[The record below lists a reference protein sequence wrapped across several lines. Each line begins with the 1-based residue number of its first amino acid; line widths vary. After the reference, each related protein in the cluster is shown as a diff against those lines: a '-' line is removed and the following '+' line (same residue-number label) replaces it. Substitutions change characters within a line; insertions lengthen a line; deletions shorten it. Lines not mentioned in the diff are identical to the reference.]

1 MKFNKSQASA
11 ISHRDGAMLVLAGPG
26 SGKTAVITQRT
37 KTLITEY
44 DVNPSNILLQK
55 NTNTQIFQQILF

>member
-44 DVNPSNILLQK
+44 DVNPSNIPSLLRFHLLCVHK
-55 NTNTQIFQQILF
+55 